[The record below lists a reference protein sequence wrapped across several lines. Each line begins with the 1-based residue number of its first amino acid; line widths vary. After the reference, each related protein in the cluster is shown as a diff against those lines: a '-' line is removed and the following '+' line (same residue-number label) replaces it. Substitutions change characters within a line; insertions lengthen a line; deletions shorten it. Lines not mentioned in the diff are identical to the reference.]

1 MRPLSSPRAGLLVVP
16 LLLLATRAD
25 AQRATLERQ
34 IASRKLP
41 NGLTVIVAENHA
53 IPLATV
59 EVVVR
64 GGASTQAPDEQGVP
78 HLFEHM
84 LFRSYRSGGA
94 RNFGEAASRY
104 NAAYNG
110 TTSDEMVTYYATVP
124 SPATTD
130 AVGLMANLVI
140 NPRFREDE
148 LKTERSVVMGEFG
161 RRVSDLRGQLHREM
175 ERLLWGESFPR
186 KNTIGEVVSLFAA
199 NPDRLTS
206 IYHRYY
212 VPNNAA
218 IVIAGDVSTPAV
230 FAEVEKRFADW
241 KAGPDPATA
250 YPVPPMTPLDST
262 RIIVMS
268 GDANDITLM
277 MMWQGPRVTSDS
289 VDGYSADVVSEIVN
303 DPDSEFQHRLVD
315 SGLFTS
321 VSMGYESLEHVG
333 PISLVA
339 TTTKDKLDGAL
350 TALAVEL
357 PRMGA
362 EGYFTDADLAYAAK
376 RRAVDTALGLETSD
390 GMAVTLGY
398 WWAVTGLDHYY
409 GYVDNLGARTTKDLR
424 DYVNRYIV
432 GKPYVVGAL
441 TPPADGEIIEQWLH
455 QFVDFNRP

>member
-1 MRPLSSPRAGLLVVP
+1 MRTLSSPRAGLLAVP
-16 LLLLATRAD
+16 LLLLATRAE

-41 NGLTVIVAENHA
+41 NGLTIIVAENHA

-64 GGASTQAPDEQGVP
+64 GGASTQAADEQGVP

-94 RNFGEAASRY
+94 HSFGEAAARY

-124 SPATTD
+124 SPSTGD

-186 KNTIGEVVSLFAA
+186 KNTIGEVMSLFAA

-218 IVIAGDVSTPAV
+218 IVVAGDVSTAAV
-230 FAEVEKRFADW
+230 FTEVEKRFADW
-241 KAGPDPATA
+241 KPGPDPGAA

-262 RIIVMS
+262 RVIVMS

-277 MMWQGPRVTSDS
+277 MMWQGPRVTTDS
-289 VDGYSADVVSEIVN
+289 IDGYSADVVSEIVN
-303 DPDSEFQHRLVD
+303 DPDSDFQHRLVD

-321 VSMGYESLEHVG
+321 VSMGYQSLEHVG
-333 PISLVA
+333 PITLVA
-339 TTTKDKLDGAL
+339 TTSKEKLDGAL

-357 PRMGA
+357 PRMGS
-362 EGYFTDADLAYAAK
+362 EGYFTDTDLAYAAK

-390 GMAVTLGY
+390 GMAETLAY

-424 DYVNRYIV
+424 DYANRYIV
-432 GKPYVVGAL
+432 GKPYIVGAL
-441 TPPADGEIIEQWLH
+441 TPAPDGEVIEQWLR